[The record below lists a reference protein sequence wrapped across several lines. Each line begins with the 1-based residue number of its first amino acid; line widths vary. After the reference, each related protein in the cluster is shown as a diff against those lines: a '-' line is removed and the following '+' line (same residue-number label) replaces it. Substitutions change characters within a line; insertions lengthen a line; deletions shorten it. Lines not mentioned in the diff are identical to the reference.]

1 MASCAAKAQHHD
13 PGPGRRDAI
22 KQPANLA
29 QFLLFFAS
37 VCVCLCGVC
46 VNMRLYLCIA
56 SCKHQHNQ
64 DTALSY
70 PREELPLAS
79 LLHLH
84 SISFSPWQPP
94 TCPQSLY
101 FCPFK
106 MCINGLKQ
114 HVTFSGFLS
123 LLSLIAL
130 RGSSR
135 NDIFTWPN
143 IFSIIS
149 LEDAIFSTF
158 FLFLT

>member
-1 MASCAAKAQHHD
+1 M
-13 PGPGRRDAI
+13 
-22 KQPANLA
+22 QPKRSITIQVQAGVMPLNSL
-29 QFLLFFAS
+29 QTLLSFYCSLQVS
-37 VCVCLCGVC
+37 VCACVVC

-70 PREELPLAS
+70 PREELPLTS

-106 MCINGLKQ
+106 MCINGLKH

-130 RGSSR
+130 RGPSR
-135 NDIFTWPN
+135 NDIFT
-143 IFSIIS
+143 
-149 LEDAIFSTF
+149 
-158 FLFLT
+158 